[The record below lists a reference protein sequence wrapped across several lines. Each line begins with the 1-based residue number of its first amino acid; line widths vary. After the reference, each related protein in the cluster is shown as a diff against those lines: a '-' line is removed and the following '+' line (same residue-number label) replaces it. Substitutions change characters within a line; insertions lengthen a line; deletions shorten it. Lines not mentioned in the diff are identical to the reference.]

1 MSAAR
6 MPRDASEPLDVTIAL
21 MARRDVRHVMPIEQR
36 VYPRGWS
43 KGVFIREIAQ
53 RTTRCYLTAKVG
65 STLVGYAGMLLSPDE
80 AHITNVAVSP
90 EWQRHKVATRL
101 LLTQARV
108 AVVRGAKALTLEV
121 RPSNDGAQELY
132 RRFGF
137 APAGMRKLY
146 YRDPDEDGLIMW
158 AHDIDSPAYVTRLA
172 GIEAEVNGRTF
183 VDAEVWQT

>member
-1 MSAAR
+1 
-6 MPRDASEPLDVTIAL
+6 MPRDAADPLDVKVAL
-21 MARRDVRHVMPIEQR
+21 MHRRDVRHVMPIEQR

-43 KGVFIREIAQ
+43 KGVFVREIAQ

-65 STLVGYAGMLLSPDE
+65 STLVGYAGMLMAPDE

-90 EWQRHKVATRL
+90 EWQRHKLATRL

-108 AVVRGAKALTLEV
+108 ASWRGASSLTLEV
-121 RPSNDGAQELY
+121 RPSNQGAQELY
-132 RRFGF
+132 RQFGF

-158 AHDIDSPAYVTRLA
+158 AHDIDQPAYQARLRS
-172 GIEAEVNGRTF
+172 IEAEVPGSTS
-183 VDAEVWQT
+183 VDDEVWK

>member
-1 MSAAR
+1 

-65 STLVGYAGMLLSPDE
+65 STVVGYAGMLLSPDE

-101 LLTQARV
+101 LLT
-108 AVVRGAKALTLEV
+108 LEV
-121 RPSNDGAQELY
+121 RPSNDGAKELY

-183 VDAEVWQT
+183 VDAEVWT

>member
-1 MSAAR
+1 
-6 MPRDASEPLDVTIAL
+6 
-21 MARRDVRHVMPIEQR
+21 
-36 VYPRGWS
+36 
-43 KGVFIREIAQ
+43 
-53 RTTRCYLTAKVG
+53 
-65 STLVGYAGMLLSPDE
+65 MLLSPDE

-101 LLTQARV
+101 LLAQARV

-121 RPSNDGAQELY
+121 RPSNDGAKELY

-158 AHDIDSPAYVTRLA
+158 AHDIDSPAYVTRLE

-183 VDAEVWQT
+183 VDAEVWT